1 VIIQI
6 KTVFEDIFKTV

>member
-6 KTVFEDIFKTV
+6 KLGQKFTS